1 MSRQSR
7 HLLGKHARIPSSNLP
22 KSSSTYWSVG
32 TYVKELSDCFPKKL
46 VKALKVERLILEKD
60 SAGVEQSVWK
70 EVLLE
75 PLITKVKGLAA
86 VRNQVGAHFNELGS
100 LCTDAEVESVHLN
113 LRARSFR
120 SEPGFMLT
128 DRQKSILDFIQSEQ
142 REKGV
147 TPSTREIQ
155 KHFRFASQTSVM
167 QYLDA
172 LERKGFLD
180 RHARKARAL
189 ITPAMKVR
197 ITDIPIYGQI
207 PAGMATLTE
216 QAIEGHVSLDM
227 RSANIS
233 KSGRTFALRVRGDSM
248 IDAHIV
254 DGDIV
259 ILEDRKD
266 VQSGDIVAALIDGE
280 TTLKRYVTEHG
291 RPYLKA
297 ENPRY
302 PNLTPARELR
312 IQGVMVSLVR
322 KQPAGQ
328 RRKRG

>member
-1 MSRQSR
+1 
-7 HLLGKHARIPSSNLP
+7 
-22 KSSSTYWSVG
+22 
-32 TYVKELSDCFPKKL
+32 
-46 VKALKVERLILEKD
+46 
-60 SAGVEQSVWK
+60 
-70 EVLLE
+70 
-75 PLITKVKGLAA
+75 
-86 VRNQVGAHFNELGS
+86 
-100 LCTDAEVESVHLN
+100 
-113 LRARSFR
+113 
-120 SEPGFMLT
+120 MLT

-180 RHARKARAL
+180 RHAGKARAL

-216 QAIEGHVSLDM
+216 QDIEGHVSLDKH
-227 RSANIS
+227 SANIS
-233 KSGRTFALRVRGDSM
+233 KNGGTFALRVRGDSM
-248 IDAHIV
+248 IDAHIL

-297 ENPRY
+297 ENPHY
-302 PNLTPARELR
+302 PNLTPARELK

-322 KQPAGQ
+322 KQE
-328 RRKRG
+328 RRKRR